1 MTPATLLLEDTNH
14 LLGSGIDPHDGVRR
28 PGGGHEL
35 RRVERQGS
43 DGADALPKNP
53 VVVPHNVQLVAVP
66 QHELHELIMRTR
78 SQQRRLGVRRESGHR

>member
-28 PGGGHEL
+28 PGGGHEFCGM
-35 RRVERQGS
+35 ERQGS
-43 DGADALPKNP
+43 DGADALPKHA

-66 QHELHELIMRTR
+66 QHELDELIMRTR
-78 SQQRRLGVRRESGHR
+78 SQQRRLGVGRQRGHR